1 MQATGR
7 VLVVFGQA
15 AGVDPA
21 KVLLARIMLTKFL
34 LAKIALAKNVLP
46 RVGAGLAASALAW
59 LIASSAV
66 ARAQEAAPQ
75 LMLDTGGHMAIIRSL
90 IFTPDG
96 QQLIS
101 AADDKVIRVWD
112 LQAGKTV
119 RTIRGQ
125 VGPGFEGT
133 TYAMALS
140 PDSRWLAVGGWMH
153 RECEGRCGEIRLYDF
168 ATGQLTA
175 LLKGHINTVFSLAF
189 SPDGKH
195 LVSGSFD
202 RTAIIWDVNDHRLL
216 YRLAGHTGLLQGV
229 AFTPDGERVITA
241 SEDTTLKLWSVSDG
255 RELATLAGHSDKVR
269 SMAVSSLDGLIA
281 SGSRNGEIR
290 LWDSRTG
297 RFVRTLANQGVEV
310 GALSFSADGKLLV
323 AGNGAQIGPFPLRV
337 WDVATGRIITTYTG
351 HTNTVFAA
359 TVAPDGLHVATG
371 GSAGD
376 IQLWDLKTGETQQV
390 LAGIGAPTVAV
401 GFSGDGQQ
409 IGWGTKWK
417 MGWTSNDRGDLDW
430 EMHLPGQ
437 RTGLGRPEPLGGEN
451 AKGFVRARA
460 SYGPYQLIHRKGG
473 PYGYDEAILDIV
485 KNGQTQKSIER
496 GAAEG
501 YDHRAYSF
509 APDGMTFVSGGANGV
524 MTAYDGQGNRRGNYV
539 GHEGLVWALA
549 PSPDGRLL
557 LSGGGD
563 QTIRLWNLA
572 TRELIASLFR
582 GSDGEWVMWIPQGYY
597 ASSPNGDRI
606 VGWQI
611 DRGYDQAAEYV
622 AASQLRN
629 QFYRPAIVE
638 RAIILGSAVK
648 AVQEVG
654 VARIGG
660 FQLADLKSHL
670 PPKIVVPT
678 AYDHETSRGLAAI
691 TLAVAEA
698 QDDPIKSFDLFV
710 NDTRVTATAK
720 RVGGNVSFD
729 VPLAKGGNRIRVV
742 AHSKSDLV
750 GEAKLEIT
758 QNGEGALDKRD
769 NLFIIAIGVDK
780 YPNLPKS
787 CGPNHDVTCD
797 LSFAGADAKA
807 FAETIENEM
816 GRQHEQVIKRVLF
829 NGAAPDLEP
838 TAGNII
844 DAMDVLRESR
854 NNDTVAIFIAGHGY
868 SDPHTGYQFL
878 PSNVRPGDHD
888 NFASSTVVNWL
899 VFESAIQSAKGRRLL
914 FVDTCRSGNA
924 FNARLIKDASDEGVV
939 AFSATNTQ
947 QDAIELPNLGHGVFT
962 DVLIK
967 GLRGAADVAHER
979 EVRVFD
985 LGAFLEREV
994 RKLTNGRQTPDFY
1007 KKPGAEN
1014 FVLVRM

>member
-1 MQATGR
+1 MQTAER
-7 VLVVFGQA
+7 VLA
-15 AGVDPA
+15 ARYLRA
-21 KVLLARIMLTKFL
+21 C
-34 LAKIALAKNVLP
+34 ALAAHV
-46 RVGAGLAASALAW
+46 LAACVLGGPILGW
-59 LIASSAV
+59 GIAHA
-66 ARAQEAAPQ
+66 EGTAPQ

-90 IFTPDG
+90 VFTPNG
-96 QQLIS
+96 KQLVS
-101 AADDKVIRVWD
+101 AADDKVVRVWD
-112 LQAGKTV
+112 LQSGKTV
-119 RTIRGQ
+119 RTIRGE

-133 TYAMALS
+133 TYSMALS

-202 RTAIIWDVNDHRLL
+202 RTAIVWNVEDHKLL
-216 YRLAGHTGLLQGV
+216 FHLQGHTGLLQGA
-229 AFTPDGERVITA
+229 AFTPDGERVVTA
-241 SEDTTLKLWSVSDG
+241 SEDATLKLWSVSDG
-255 RELATLAGHSDKVR
+255 RELATLAGHSNKVR
-269 SMAVSSLDGLIA
+269 SLAISADGLIA
-281 SGSRNGEIR
+281 SGGRDGEIR
-290 LWDSRTG
+290 LWDSRSG
-297 RFVRTLANQGVEV
+297 RFVRTLANQGTEV
-310 GALSFSADGKLLV
+310 GALSFSTDGKWLV
-323 AGNGAQIGPFPLRV
+323 AGNGAQIGPFPVRV
-337 WDVATGRIITTYTG
+337 WEVATGRIVTTYSG
-351 HTNTVFAA
+351 HANTVFTA
-359 TVAPDGLHVATG
+359 TVSPDGLHAATG
-371 GSAGD
+371 GSEGD
-376 IQLWDLKTGETQQV
+376 IRLWELKTGQTRQV
-390 LAGIGAPTVAV
+390 LAGNGAPTVAV
-401 GFSGDGQQ
+401 GFAADGQR
-409 IGWGTKWK
+409 IGWGNKWK

-430 EMHLPGQ
+430 EMRLPEQGS
-437 RTGLGRPEPLGGEN
+437 GLGRPEPLGAPD
-451 AKGFVRARA
+451 AKGFVRANEA
-460 SYGPYQLIHRKGG
+460 FGSYRLTHRRGG
-473 PYGYDEAILDIV
+473 PYGYDEAILDV
-485 KNGQTQKSIER
+485 SKDGQPQKSIER

-509 APDGMTFVSGGANGV
+509 APDGKTILSGGANGV
-524 MTAYDGQGNRRGNYV
+524 MTAYDLQGGQRGNFV

-549 PSPDGRLL
+549 PSRDGRLL

-611 DRGYDQAAEYV
+611 NRGYDKAAEYV
-622 AASQLRN
+622 AANQLRN

-638 RAIILGSAVK
+638 RAIVLGSASK
-648 AVQEVG
+648 AIEEAG
-654 VARIGG
+654 VTRTGG
-660 FQLADLKSHL
+660 FQLGDLKTRL
-670 PPKIVVPT
+670 PPKIAAPT
-678 AYDHETSRGLAAI
+678 TYDHETSRGLAAI

-698 QDDPIKSFDLFV
+698 QDDPIKNFDLFV
-710 NDTRVTATAK
+710 NDTRVTAAAK
-720 RVGGNVSFD
+720 RAGGNVSFE
-729 VPLAKGGNRIRVV
+729 VPLAKGDNRIRVV
-742 AHSKSDLV
+742 AHSKTDLV

-780 YPNLPKS
+780 YPNMPKS
-787 CGPNHDVTCD
+787 CGPNHDEACD

-807 FAETIENEM
+807 FAETIEKEM
-816 GRQHEQVIKRVLF
+816 GRQHVQIIKRVLF
-829 NGAAPDLEP
+829 NGAGPNLEP
-838 TAGNII
+838 TAGNIM

-854 NNDTVAIFIAGHGY
+854 DNDSVAIFIAGHGY

-878 PSNVRPGDHD
+878 PTNVRPGDHD

-899 VFESAIQSAKGRRLL
+899 ALESSIQSAKGRRLL

-939 AFSATNTQ
+939 AFSATNMQ

-967 GLRGAADVAHER
+967 GLRGAADLAHEK